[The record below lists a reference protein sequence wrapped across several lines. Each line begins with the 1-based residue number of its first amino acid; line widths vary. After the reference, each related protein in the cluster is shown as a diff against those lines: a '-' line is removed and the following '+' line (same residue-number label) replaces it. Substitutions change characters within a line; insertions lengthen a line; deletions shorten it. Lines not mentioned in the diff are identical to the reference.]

1 MYIKT
6 FAISVA
12 AAKLVAFVSADVN
25 ISTYYQSLES
35 KIDPNNATVPSIEQ
49 TSSLDPTVECKSY
62 TPDSSLIVV
71 NRSEFPESWSIAT
84 SNNRGKSAE
93 FTSLYNS
100 IDWTKAPKI
109 SVRSTDSNGDLKD
122 TGYDYDNDPDCWWSA
137 TTCTVPKLA
146 DVNPD
151 IYKCDEPETW
161 GLTYDDGPNCSH
173 NALYDYLQQNNLK
186 ASMFYI
192 GSNVLDWPYGA
203 LRGVAD
209 GHHIASHTW
218 SHQYMTTL
226 TNKEVLAELYYTQ
239 KAIKLATGV
248 TPRYWRPPF
257 GDVDDRVRWVATQL
271 GLTAVIWNYDTD
283 DWAADDG
290 STPEAV
296 EKTYEDFIE
305 MGNNGTFT
313 ESGNIVLTHEI
324 DNVTMSLALEF
335 LPKIKDAYKNI
346 LDVATCANITHP
358 YFENYEWTH
367 VINGTDSP
375 STTSTSASDTS
386 EQTATSDQASASE
399 QTVASAQAADDAES
413 ASSLVNTPAAQIQQT
428 TSSAQLVSPSLL
440 LTFGWI
446 ASLIL

>member
-1 MYIKT
+1 MHIKT
-6 FAISVA
+6 LTISVA
-12 AAKLVAFVSADVN
+12 IAKLIAFASADVN

-35 KIDPNNATVPSIEQ
+35 KIDPKNATVPSIDQ
-49 TSSLDPTVECKSY
+49 TTSLDPSVECKDY
-62 TPDSSLIVV
+62 TPDSSLIAI

-84 SNNRGKSAE
+84 SNGRGDSAE

-109 SVRSTDSNGDLKD
+109 SVRKTKSNGDLD
-122 TGYDYDNDPDCWWSA
+122 DSGYDYDTDPDCWWSA
-137 TTCTVPKLA
+137 STCTVPKLA

-173 NALYDYLQQNNLK
+173 NAFYDYLQQQKLK

-192 GSNVLDWPYGA
+192 GSNVLDLPYGA
-203 LRGVAD
+203 LRGIAD

-218 SHQYMTTL
+218 SHPYMTTL

-239 KAIKLATGV
+239 KAIKLATGI

-271 GLTAVIWNYDTD
+271 GMTAIIWNYDTD

-290 STPEAV
+290 STPAAV
-296 EKTYEDFIE
+296 EKTYEQFIE
-305 MGNNGTFT
+305 MGTNSTFA

-324 DNVTMSLALEF
+324 DNITMSLALEF
-335 LPKIKDAYKNI
+335 LPKIKASYKNV

-358 YFENYEWTH
+358 YFEDFEWTS
-367 VINGTDSP
+367 VINGTDASNTASDATSTVVVATSAADASSTAEAT
-375 STTSTSASDTS
+375 STTEA
-386 EQTATSDQASASE
+386 
-399 QTVASAQAADDAES
+399 
-413 ASSLVNTPAAQIQQT
+413 ASSTGMAAAAQIQQVANNARLNT
-428 TSSAQLVSPSLL
+428 PSLAL
-440 LTFGWI
+440 VAGFI
-446 ASLIL
+446 ASLIF